1 MGWLD
6 NIIGWISPEWGARRE
21 VWRQYMNEVRHYDA
35 GDYSRLN
42 SGWYASNQSAEV
54 TDRYSRDT
62 VRARARDLERNS
74 DMMNSVVGPFVRNTV
89 GSGYVLQSYMDDQ
102 DTAREIERL
111 WKLWCKK
118 QNCDVTGTQSFN
130 QMLRMAVRRKKVD
143 GGILFVKR
151 YTDAGM
157 VPFQL
162 QIFEVDELDC
172 NQLNTKE
179 KGNRIVGGIEYN
191 QYNRP
196 VGYWFR
202 QYALDGITMMEPIY
216 VPAKDVIFYFSKRRP
231 SQLREMSDMTQTITR
246 IRDGNEFM
254 TAVSVKQRI
263 EACLSVFIKKS
274 LPTSGLGRSQNAAT
288 GPRTS
293 YDGKTLSN
301 YCFNT
306 DTSSYTM
313 ALSRSGDGRSVALIN
328 YNKNGEVLNT
338 INTEHKADSISV
350 YKGTAAILDGN
361 VVYGYNQ
368 KGDLLYSANSGTGS
382 KKVVLASDYTAYIL
396 SVNQIRFIDLDSV
409 SSSDTAETSTQ
420 E

>member
-143 GGILFVKR
+143 VSAADLRGG
-151 YTDAGM
+151 
-157 VPFQL
+157 
-162 QIFEVDELDC
+162 
-172 NQLNTKE
+172 
-179 KGNRIVGGIEYN
+179 
-191 QYNRP
+191 
-196 VGYWFR
+196 
-202 QYALDGITMMEPIY
+202 
-216 VPAKDVIFYFSKRRP
+216 
-231 SQLREMSDMTQTITR
+231 
-246 IRDGNEFM
+246 
-254 TAVSVKQRI
+254 
-263 EACLSVFIKKS
+263 
-274 LPTSGLGRSQNAAT
+274 
-288 GPRTS
+288 
-293 YDGKTLSN
+293 
-301 YCFNT
+301 
-306 DTSSYTM
+306 
-313 ALSRSGDGRSVALIN
+313 
-328 YNKNGEVLNT
+328 
-338 INTEHKADSISV
+338 
-350 YKGTAAILDGN
+350 
-361 VVYGYNQ
+361 
-368 KGDLLYSANSGTGS
+368 
-382 KKVVLASDYTAYIL
+382 
-396 SVNQIRFIDLDSV
+396 
-409 SSSDTAETSTQ
+409 
-420 E
+420 